1 MELIIFVGHLNLNYF
16 VHVVILENFIYH
28 LMVFNGLLELL
39 HHLELSNQLFGVQNL
54 EYFVQM
60 SWVAANRNAPV
71 WMHIV
76 LNIGV
81 VIMSITIAYGV
92 MKIYD
97 EPVREWLKDHW
108 LGRKKV
114 KSIN

>member
-1 MELIIFVGHLNLNYF
+1 VLAGAGSDISDAFSIKLCKFLGDLSYPLYITHYP
-16 VHVVILENFIYH
+16 
-28 LMVFNGLLELL
+28 LM
-39 HHLELSNQLFGVQNL
+39 
-54 EYFVQM
+54 YMQM

-71 WMHIV
+71 WMHIAV
-76 LNIGV
+76 NLGV
-81 VIMSITIAYGV
+81 VIMSITLAYGV

>member
-1 MELIIFVGHLNLNYF
+1 
-16 VHVVILENFIYH
+16 
-28 LMVFNGLLELL
+28 
-39 HHLELSNQLFGVQNL
+39 
-54 EYFVQM
+54 
-60 SWVAANRNAPV
+60 
-71 WMHIV
+71 
-76 LNIGV
+76 
-81 VIMSITIAYGV
+81 MSIAIAYGV